1 MDADEETHS
10 PPPNEPVIPRTPL
23 GRNTGAIPGVTPTQQ
38 NPNYV
43 PHQEELQGTGNS
55 GRTSRNLRSASQ
67 NRPSSSASSSKGTS
81 DKETFDGISLEK
93 LIKPLEQ
100 VFNNRL
106 SAVEDKMLRA
116 NNLTMQKMVESN
128 TKILAE
134 FREAN
139 SRAVEDS
146 ITTSVA
152 SGFSQLTSSVNG
164 LTKSIEGLNKN
175 QLIQAHLLSRLES
188 RLDES
193 RSSSPR
199 RSSEGSPH
207 RDQSSTPFNENG
219 TSDTE
224 EEEEDWGE
232 GREADQ
238 EGDYGDHGDTFSPH
252 GGKKRARKTR
262 KELDLQENI
271 RGWIDDL
278 VGGRQYSLDARVTEK
293 EAKDFEKTFNANPVA
308 KPCTIEDFRYDI
320 VGKPASAWNK
330 GAAFVF
336 IQYVEK
342 NRLMKIPD
350 KATRNLLQKC
360 FTKRLRTLHKSY
372 ERSKL
377 SQAEKV
383 ERSKLGRKYGRK
395 CTTFHQRRTIIDSLT
410 PLRKYL
416 PIFDQLGIM
425 GMSSDE
431 EDTETSTSS
440 QPQYWTTCPL
450 WRGSDVDNFVKSLDA
465 CHTLVRM
472 PNDLVNGTRYSRG
485 APPRFRIRTKKP
497 SNNKSY
503 VKALPENFYRAEWL
517 EEQERGWAKGGKG
530 IVNLIICPKPRKE
543 LVFPVE
549 LREQLKKQGYVFSGT
564 R

>member
-1 MDADEETHS
+1 
-10 PPPNEPVIPRTPL
+10 
-23 GRNTGAIPGVTPTQQ
+23 
-38 NPNYV
+38 
-43 PHQEELQGTGNS
+43 
-55 GRTSRNLRSASQ
+55 
-67 NRPSSSASSSKGTS
+67 
-81 DKETFDGISLEK
+81 
-93 LIKPLEQ
+93 
-100 VFNNRL
+100 
-106 SAVEDKMLRA
+106 
-116 NNLTMQKMVESN
+116 MQKMVESN

-199 RSSEGSPH
+199 QSSEGSPH
-207 RDQSSTPFNENG
+207 RAQSSTPFNENG
-219 TSDTE
+219 TSDAE
-224 EEEEDWGE
+224 EEEENWGE

-238 EGDYGDHGDTFSPH
+238 EGDYGDHGDTFPPH

-262 KELDLQENI
+262 KELDLQVQTTDFGEAVPLLNISFQENI

-293 EAKDFEKTFNANPVA
+293 EAKDFKKTFNANPVA

-372 ERSKL
+372 LR
-377 SQAEKV
+377 
-383 ERSKLGRKYGRK
+383 
-395 CTTFHQRRTIIDSLT
+395 QRRSREASLE
-410 PLRKYL
+410 
-416 PIFDQLGIM
+416 GNM
-425 GMSSDE
+425 E
-431 EDTETSTSS
+431 ENA
-440 QPQYWTTCPL
+440 Q
-450 WRGSDVDNFVKSLDA
+450 
-465 CHTLVRM
+465 
-472 PNDLVNGTRYSRG
+472 
-485 APPRFRIRTKKP
+485 
-497 SNNKSY
+497 
-503 VKALPENFYRAEWL
+503 
-517 EEQERGWAKGGKG
+517 
-530 IVNLIICPKPRKE
+530 
-543 LVFPVE
+543 
-549 LREQLKKQGYVFSGT
+549 
-564 R
+564 